1 MPQGPFGNEP
11 FVLIT
16 PVLLAASVA
25 KKAAPEDTVPEPEA
39 LGTAEDSQGPPLD
52 PGTQV
57 EKKTLEISLGS
68 QLSRDPEKTPN
79 AEKVVEESQGAD
91 QLRNTAPQEGLRAR
105 TEAMLL
111 HEMVRW
117 TLPALVTNGTI

>member
-1 MPQGPFGNEP
+1 M
-11 FVLIT
+11 
-16 PVLLAASVA
+16 
-25 KKAAPEDTVPEPEA
+25 PEPEA
-39 LGTAEDSQGPPLD
+39 LGTAEGSQGPPLH

-117 TLPALVTNGTI
+117 TLPALVTDGTI